1 VESITLILRC
11 EGPERV
17 ALRFEGEEITYG
29 DLERRVLSLAAVLR
43 RRWGVSTGDRV
54 AYLGFNH
61 PVVLELLFACA
72 RLGAIFVP
80 LNWRLALPEHR
91 EILRDCAP
99 RVLLVGREL
108 HPQAGEIGAGIAT
121 EASDAIGT
129 SAPLHPAPAIEPSA
143 PVLLVYTS
151 GATGRPKGVL
161 LTQPALEWNARN
173 SIVAHELTDAD
184 HVLTVLPM
192 FHVGGLNIH
201 TTPALTVGA
210 RVTLHARFDPSAALR
225 AIATDRP
232 TMLLAVPQVSLAM
245 TNHPDWGS
253 TDLSSLRLV
262 TTGSS
267 IIPAAMIRPWHERGI
282 PVTQV
287 YGMTESGP
295 VAVCLRSEYA
305 RRKVGSCGTPARH
318 CAARIVDDTGREA
331 APGEIGEILLR
342 GPNLFREYW
351 GDPEATRAAF
361 DNGWLRTGDLG
372 HRDDEGFFYVDDRK
386 KDLVISGG
394 ENIRPAEL
402 ENVLAE
408 SEAIVEAAVVGR
420 ADERWGEVAVA
431 FVVVKAGHELT
442 RADVLSLFEGRLAR
456 FKHPRDVV
464 FLDRLPRNVMGKVLK
479 HELRARSRER

>member
-1 VESITLILRC
+1 M
-11 EGPERV
+11 
-17 ALRFEGEEITYG
+17 
-29 DLERRVLSLAAVLR
+29 LSLAAALR
-43 RRWGVSTGDRV
+43 RRWGVNAGDRV

-80 LNWRLALPEHR
+80 LNWRLAPPEHR

-99 RVLLVGREL
+99 KVLLVGREL
-108 HPQAGEIGAGIAT
+108 RQQAVEIGAGIET
-121 EASDAIGT
+121 ETSDAIGT
-129 SAPLHPAPAIEPSA
+129 FGPLDPAPAIEVSA

-161 LTQPALEWNARN
+161 LTQAALVWNARN
-173 SIVAHELTDAD
+173 SIAAHALTEAD

-201 TTPALTVGA
+201 TTPALAAGA
-210 RVTLHARFDPSAALR
+210 RVTLHPRFDASAALR
-225 AIATDRP
+225 AIAIDRP
-232 TMLLAVPQVSLAM
+232 TLLLAVPQVSLAM
-245 TNHPDWGS
+245 TNHPDWGA

-267 IIPAAMIRPWHERGI
+267 IIPAAVIRPWHERGI

-295 VAVCLRSEYA
+295 VAVCLRREDA
-305 RRKVGSCGTPARH
+305 RRKVGSCGTPALH
-318 CAARIVDDTGREA
+318 CEARIVDDAGREA

-351 GDPEATRAAF
+351 GDPEVTRAAF
-361 DNGWLRTGDLG
+361 VDGWLRTGDLG
-372 HRDDEGFFYVDDRK
+372 HRDDQGFFYVDDRK

-394 ENIRPAEL
+394 ENIRPAEI

-408 SEAIVEAAVVGR
+408 CEAIVEAAVVGC
-420 ADERWGEVAVA
+420 ADERWGEVPVA
-431 FVVVKAGHELT
+431 FVVAKAGREVT
-442 RADVLSLFEGRLAR
+442 RTDVLSLFEGRLAR
-456 FKHPRDVV
+456 FKHPREVV
-464 FLDRLPRNVMGKVLK
+464 FLDRLPRNAMGKVLK
-479 HELRARSRER
+479 HELRARSRQR